1 MGAIV
6 RFNMGWNNE
15 FYNEMLNKHKNIQV
29 FIIMEIL
36 KKIDYIIDNY
46 ENKSIKHGIYIY
58 GNNGI
63 GKTTY
68 IKELL
73 KEKYDC
79 IWYTAMD
86 KITKLT
92 IENLTNNN
100 IANNSIMT
108 SFNRIKKNNVI
119 IIDDIENIHYTDKNI
134 LNLLVKLIRPKKT
147 KKQLVESYSLNPIIF
162 IANKIKDK
170 KINDLIAVTV
180 PIEMK
185 DKSTEFCR
193 KIILAQ
199 FPQINNKYMNS
210 ILKISNNN
218 LSKLTEILH
227 LYKHNVLICGNL
239 NYVSNNNT
247 KDITRN
253 ILLNDCKLQNFNSMI
268 SEGDRTIISLLYHEN
283 SSTII
288 DTLPT
293 TKKILLYSKILDNMC
308 ICDYIDRFIFQ
319 KQLWELNELSNI
331 IKIFYNNLL
340 LRKTTHVDTI
350 KDITFTKVLTKYSS
364 EYNNY
369 VFCVK
374 LCKLLSCN
382 KKDIYIIIKESNK
395 LFNRLHKLYHDS
407 SELDSARCL

>member
-1 MGAIV
+1 M
-6 RFNMGWNNE
+6 RFNLGWNNE
-15 FYNEMLNKHKNIQV
+15 FYNEMLNKYKNMRV
-29 FIIMEIL
+29 FLVMEIL

-46 ENKSIKHGIYIY
+46 ENKAIKHGIYIY

-68 IKELL
+68 IKDLL

-100 IANNSIMT
+100 IPNNSIMT

-147 KKQLVESYSLNPIIF
+147 KKQLIECYSLNPVIF
-162 IANKIKDK
+162 IANKINDK
-170 KINDLIAVTV
+170 KINDLINVTF

-185 DKSTEFCR
+185 DKSEDFCR
-193 KIILAQ
+193 KIILAT
-199 FPQINNKYMNS
+199 FPQINKKYMNS
-210 ILKISNNN
+210 ILTFSNNN
-218 LSKLTEILH
+218 LSKLTELLH
-227 LYKHNVLICGNL
+227 LYKHNVLIHGNL
-239 NYVSNNNT
+239 NYVANNNT

-253 ILLNDCKLQNFNSMI
+253 ILLNDCKLKNFNSMI

-288 DTLPT
+288 DTLPNPN
-293 TKKILLYSKILDNMC
+293 KIRLYSKILDNMC
-308 ICDYIDRFIFQ
+308 LCDYIDRFIFQ

-340 LRKTTHVDTI
+340 LRKTIRVDKI
-350 KDITFTKVLTKYSS
+350 KAITFTKVLTKYSS

-369 VFCVK
+369 VFLAK
-374 LCKLLSCN
+374 LSKLLSCN
-382 KKDIYIIIKESNK
+382 KKDIYIIIKDSNK

-407 SELDSARCL
+407 SELDSASCL